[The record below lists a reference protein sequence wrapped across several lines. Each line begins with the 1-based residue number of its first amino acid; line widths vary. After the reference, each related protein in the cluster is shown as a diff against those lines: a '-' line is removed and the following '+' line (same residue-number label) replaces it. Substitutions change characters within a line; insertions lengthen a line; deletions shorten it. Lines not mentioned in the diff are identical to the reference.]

1 MMGRKIMGE
10 TGIKPIVIE
19 EICDLAKKYNVKKVI
34 LFGSR
39 ARGSFKEKSD
49 IDLAVQ
55 GGNFVHFMLDVN
67 EDPAQVPFCAL
78 ILLIWTK
85 KYRVN

>member
-49 IDLAVQ
+49 IYGV
-55 GGNFVHFMLDVN
+55 F
-67 EDPAQVPFCAL
+67 
-78 ILLIWTK
+78 
-85 KYRVN
+85 Y

>member
-49 IDLAVQ
+49 IDWLCKA
-55 GGNFVHFMLDVN
+55 
-67 EDPAQVPFCAL
+67 AISC
-78 ILLIWTK
+78 ILCWM
-85 KYRVN
+85 

>member
-39 ARGSFKEKSD
+39 ARGSFKEKA
-49 IDLAVQ
+49 I
-55 GGNFVHFMLDVN
+55 
-67 EDPAQVPFCAL
+67 
-78 ILLIWTK
+78 LIWLCK
-85 KYRVN
+85 AAISCILCWM

>member
-49 IDLAVQ
+49 NIFFSYCPSN
-55 GGNFVHFMLDVN
+55 NFICN
-67 EDPAQVPFCAL
+67 TYKL
-78 ILLIWTK
+78 I
-85 KYRVN
+85 

>member
-34 LFGSR
+34 LFGLKSKEE
-39 ARGSFKEKSD
+39 SFKEKSD

-55 GGNFVHFMLDVN
+55 GGQFRV
-67 EDPAQVPFCAL
+67 
-78 ILLIWTK
+78 ILCWM
-85 KYRVN
+85 